1 MGNVD
6 TLPAPDRIGDVVSA
20 AVDHVRL
27 GYHYLDVGDID
38 GYLSLCDEHVELRSP
53 GALPVRGRDALERFE
68 QRHRAAIGSVRHT
81 VFDIVGSGRMV
92 VAIGQLGGTAHGD
105 AGAAAAADP
114 VVFVD
119 VFTVSDD
126 ALITQRRR
134 FLDVSADGVDST
146 S

>member
-6 TLPAPDRIGDVVSA
+6 TLPPPDRVGDVASA

-53 GALPVRGRDALERFE
+53 GSVPVRGREALERFE
-68 QRHRAAIGSVRHT
+68 QRHRAAAGAVRHT

-92 VAIGQLGGTAHGD
+92 VAIGQVGSGPEKG
-105 AGAAAAADP
+105 AGADPADP

-119 VFTVSDD
+119 VFTVSDE

-134 FLDVSADGVDST
+134 FLDVSADGVDSAP
-146 S
+146 

>member
-6 TLPAPDRIGDVVSA
+6 TLPARDRAGDVAAA

-38 GYLSLCDEHVELRSP
+38 GYLSLCDEHVELRLP
-53 GALPVRGRDALERFE
+53 GSVPVRGRDALERFE
-68 QRHRAAIGSVRHT
+68 QRHRAATGAVRHT

-92 VAIGQLGGTAHGD
+92 VAIGQLGADRNAD
-105 AGAAAAADP
+105 ADPAAP

-134 FLDVSADGVDST
+134 FLDVSADGVDSAP
-146 S
+146 